1 MRFKPILRNRKV
13 GSMEATPE
21 KPFPLRGE
29 AGRRDWIDA
38 ARYTVTQRFFLG
50 RLERLVGLRRAPDSH
65 LEAWQQA
72 LVSRAIYSTYCDCVE
87 QGLANIAQVV
97 IHREESTAQGSAST

>member
-1 MRFKPILRNRKV
+1 
-13 GSMEATPE
+13 MEATPE
-21 KPFPLRGE
+21 KTFPLRGE

-72 LVSRAIYSTYCDCVE
+72 LVNRAIYSTYCDCVE
-87 QGLANIAQVV
+87 QGLADIAQTV
-97 IHREESTAQGSAST
+97 IHREKRTPQGSPST